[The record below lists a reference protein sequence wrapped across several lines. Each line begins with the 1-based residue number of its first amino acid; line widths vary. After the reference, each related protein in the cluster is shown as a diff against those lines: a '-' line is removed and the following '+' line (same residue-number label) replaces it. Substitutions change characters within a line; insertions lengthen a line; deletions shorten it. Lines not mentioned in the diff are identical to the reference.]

1 VTGPPGGGKNR
12 QKLTVV
18 RAGLP
23 CICFRPR
30 ADSWTAPS
38 REDTVMKLHP
48 RSAARSLVF
57 AGVMAIAVAG
67 FLAVEP
73 SRVLSQGVAMV
84 KVDVSLVA
92 KGYRASKLIG
102 SGVVN
107 DKNEKI
113 GTLDD
118 IIIDHSRVMA
128 GVLQVG
134 GFLGIGSRRVAVPYE
149 DLQIDDTGRKI
160 VLPEAT
166 REELQK
172 LAEFNYES

>member
-1 VTGPPGGGKNR
+1 
-12 QKLTVV
+12 
-18 RAGLP
+18 
-23 CICFRPR
+23 
-30 ADSWTAPS
+30 
-38 REDTVMKLHP
+38 MKLHP

-67 FLAVEP
+67 FLTVEP

-172 LAEFNYES
+172 LAEFKYES

>member
-1 VTGPPGGGKNR
+1 MTGPPGGGKNQ

-18 RAGLP
+18 RAALVRARTCGP
-23 CICFRPR
+23 RPVER
-30 ADSWTAPS
+30 TQSWNCN
-38 REDTVMKLHP
+38 R
-48 RSAARSLVF
+48 AARSLVLP
-57 AGVMAIAVAG
+57 GVMAIAVAG

-149 DLQIDDTGRKI
+149 DLQIDDTGGKI

-172 LAEFNYES
+172 LAEFKYES

>member
-1 VTGPPGGGKNR
+1 
-12 QKLTVV
+12 
-18 RAGLP
+18 
-23 CICFRPR
+23 
-30 ADSWTAPS
+30 
-38 REDTVMKLHP
+38 MKLHP
-48 RSAARSLVF
+48 RSAAKSLVF

-73 SRVLSQGVAMV
+73 SRVLSQGVTMV

-172 LAEFNYES
+172 LAEFKYES

>member
-1 VTGPPGGGKNR
+1 MVSGVQTSRPIVTGSG
-12 QKLTVV
+12 TD
-18 RAGLP
+18 LP
-23 CICFRPR
+23 C
-30 ADSWTAPS
+30 
-38 REDTVMKLHP
+38 V
-48 RSAARSLVF
+48 
-57 AGVMAIAVAG
+57 
-67 FLAVEP
+67 
-73 SRVLSQGVAMV
+73 MV

-113 GTLDD
+113 GALDD

-128 GVLQVG
+128 GVLQIG

-172 LAEFNYES
+172 LAEFKYES

>member
-1 VTGPPGGGKNR
+1 MAP
-12 QKLTVV
+12 
-18 RAGLP
+18 RAGENSE
-23 CICFRPR
+23 R
-30 ADSWTAPS
+30 DST
-38 REDTVMKLHP
+38 RKNVLD
-48 RSAARSLVF
+48 
-57 AGVMAIAVAG
+57 AGH
-67 FLAVEP
+67 
-73 SRVLSQGVAMV
+73 
-84 KVDVSLVA
+84 
-92 KGYRASKLIG
+92 
-102 SGVVN
+102 

-118 IIIDHSRVMA
+118 IIIDHSKVMA

-172 LAEFNYES
+172 LAEFKYES

>member
-1 VTGPPGGGKNR
+1 
-12 QKLTVV
+12 
-18 RAGLP
+18 
-23 CICFRPR
+23 
-30 ADSWTAPS
+30 
-38 REDTVMKLHP
+38 MKLHP
-48 RSAARSLVF
+48 RTAARSLVF
-57 AGVMAIAVAG
+57 AGVMPIAVAG

-92 KGYRASKLIG
+92 KGYRAYKKIG
-102 SGVVN
+102 SGNVN

-149 DLQIDDTGRKI
+149 DLPDAIDDTGRKI

-172 LAEFNYES
+172 LAEFKYES

>member
-1 VTGPPGGGKNR
+1 VDRAQSRGHSHEIAPAQRR
-12 QKLTVV
+12 Q
-18 RAGLP
+18 
-23 CICFRPR
+23 IPR
-30 ADSWTAPS
+30 IRRRDGD
-38 REDTVMKLHP
+38 R
-48 RSAARSLVF
+48 RRR
-57 AGVMAIAVAG
+57 

-172 LAEFNYES
+172 LAEFKYES